1 MFGALTRSFGLT
13 FSLLLL
19 ASTGTVQHAGAQ
31 TIRSREANFRVV
43 TVAEGLETPWSMA
56 WLPNGDMLV
65 TERPGLLRVI
75 RDGTLDSDPVPGVP
89 TVHAQGQGGLL
100 DVVLHPDFGS
110 NQLIYLSYSKTGA
123 QRGQSTTAVA
133 RARFD
138 GSRLHDLEE
147 IFEAEA
153 WGERN
158 GHYGSRL
165 AFDADGYL
173 FITVGDRQAPSS
185 GDLEAHAAQDRAV
198 HRGSIVRL
206 NDDGSVPTDNPFT
219 GDPNVLSEI
228 WSYGHRSPQGLAI
241 DRETGAIWEGEHGPQ
256 GGDELNLVRSG
267 GNYGWP
273 VIGYGVN
280 YGPGIP
286 IHDTQQR
293 DGMEQPQY
301 FWVPSIATSGL
312 TVYRGDA
319 FPGWKGDIF
328 VGGLAGQQ
336 LVRLDMDGRTVV
348 GEEMLIRGSRVRDV
362 REGPD
367 GYIYVATENRSGLSP
382 IVRLEPAM

>member
-158 GHYGSRL
+158 GHYGSPARL
-165 AFDADGYL
+165 RRGRIPLHHRRGPASAVERRLGGACRPGPCRAPG
-173 FITVGDRQAPSS
+173 VDR
-185 GDLEAHAAQDRAV
+185 
-198 HRGSIVRL
+198 
-206 NDDGSVPTDNPFT
+206 
-219 GDPNVLSEI
+219 
-228 WSYGHRSPQGLAI
+228 
-241 DRETGAIWEGEHGPQ
+241 
-256 GGDELNLVRSG
+256 
-267 GNYGWP
+267 
-273 VIGYGVN
+273 
-280 YGPGIP
+280 
-286 IHDTQQR
+286 
-293 DGMEQPQY
+293 
-301 FWVPSIATSGL
+301 
-312 TVYRGDA
+312 
-319 FPGWKGDIF
+319 
-328 VGGLAGQQ
+328 
-336 LVRLDMDGRTVV
+336 
-348 GEEMLIRGSRVRDV
+348 
-362 REGPD
+362 
-367 GYIYVATENRSGLSP
+367 
-382 IVRLEPAM
+382 PAER